1 MKILK
6 NILLIAFSSIL
17 LTSCYTKTVDDFSEF
32 TVQIPINFYDKSTD
46 RRVPDVGLNF
56 SNLYQY
62 EEYESNKNRIDRAE
76 VYQFSIWIDS
86 LVLPGNPPKP
96 FVPNVDEIIFDHV
109 RYTIVFA
116 KPKIPGNDHSL
127 NEDEFEI
134 DNTLQPFTLADFFNV
149 SVSEY
154 YKNPEHIYSVPQ
166 EQAIVISDLLKTRPY
181 FFVLAEYSKYQNQP
195 ADTIIFPYSEYRGDL
210 VVRLKI
216 KL

>member
-1 MKILK
+1 MKYIK
-6 NILLIAFSSIL
+6 NILIISFFSIL

-32 TVQIPINFYDKSTD
+32 TVQIPIYFYDKSTD
-46 RRVPDVGLNF
+46 RKVPDIGLTF

-62 EEYESNKNRIDRAE
+62 DEYKTNKDRIDRAE
-76 VYQFSIWIDS
+76 VYQFSIWVDS

-96 FVPNVDEIIFDHV
+96 FVPNVDEVIFEHV

-116 KPKIPGNDHSL
+116 KPKVAGNEQSL
-127 NEDEFEI
+127 NPDDFEI
-134 DNTLQPFTLADFFNV
+134 DNTFQPFTLADFYNV

-154 YKNPEHIYSVPQ
+154 YKNPRHIYSIPQ
-166 EQAIVISDLLKTRPY
+166 EEAIVISDLLKTRPY
-181 FFVLAEYSKYQNQP
+181 FYVQAEYSKYLNQP
-195 ADTIIFPYSEYRGDL
+195 ADTILFPYSEYRGDL

>member
-1 MKILK
+1 MKILN
-6 NILLIAFSSIL
+6 NILFIAFSSIL

-32 TVQIPINFYDKSTD
+32 TVQIPIYFYDKSTD
-46 RRVPDVGLNF
+46 RKAPDVGMNF

-62 EEYESNKNRIDRAE
+62 DEYKENKDRIDRAE

-86 LVLPGNPPKP
+86 LVLPGTPPKP
-96 FVPNVDEIIFDHV
+96 FIPNVDEIIFDHV
-109 RYTIVFA
+109 RYTVVFA
-116 KPKIPGNDHSL
+116 KPKIPGNEQSL
-127 NEDEFEI
+127 NADDFEI
-134 DNTLQPFTLADFFNV
+134 DNTLQPFTLADFYDV

-154 YKNPEHIYSVPQ
+154 YKNPKHIYSIPQ

-195 ADTIIFPYSEYRGDL
+195 ADTITFPYSEYRGDL

>member
-6 NILLIAFSSIL
+6 NILLIAFLSVL

-32 TVQIPINFYDKSTD
+32 TVQIPIYFYDKSTD
-46 RRVPDVGLNF
+46 RKVPDVGLNF

-62 EEYESNKNRIDRAE
+62 DEYKDNKDRIDRAE

-86 LVLPGNPPKP
+86 LVLPGPPPKP
-96 FVPNVDEIIFDHV
+96 FIPNVDEVIFDHV
-109 RYTIVFA
+109 RYTVVFA
-116 KPKIPGNDHSL
+116 KPKIPGNEQSL
-127 NEDEFEI
+127 NKDDFEI
-134 DNTLQPFTLADFFNV
+134 DNTLQPFTLADFYDV

-154 YKNPEHIYSVPQ
+154 YKNPVHIFSIPQ
-166 EQAIVISDLLKTRPY
+166 EEAIVISDLLKTRPY
-181 FFVLAEYSKYQNQP
+181 FFVLAEYSKYKNQP
-195 ADTIIFPYSEYRGDL
+195 ADTITFPYSEYRGDL